1 MYNVTRRDYYCLL
14 NMLDAIDKIKHY
26 ASPFASA
33 DDFGNA
39 DQAFEASLMNFII
52 IGEMVEKLSDEL
64 IDASK
69 NAIDWFKIRGFR
81 NILAHNY
88 FGVDAEEVWQII
100 NNSLLKLETQLKELI
115 EPPIAN
121 LATEL

>member
-1 MYNVTRRDYYCLL
+1 MYNKNRKDYYCLL

-26 ASPFASA
+26 SSPFISA
-33 DDFGNA
+33 DDFGRDN
-39 DQAFEASLMNFII
+39 QAFEASLMNFII

-64 IDASK
+64 IDNSK
-69 NAIDWFKIRGFR
+69 NEIDWFKIKGFR

-100 NNSLLKLETQLKELI
+100 HNGLPKLETQIKELI
-115 EPPIAN
+115 K
-121 LATEL
+121 